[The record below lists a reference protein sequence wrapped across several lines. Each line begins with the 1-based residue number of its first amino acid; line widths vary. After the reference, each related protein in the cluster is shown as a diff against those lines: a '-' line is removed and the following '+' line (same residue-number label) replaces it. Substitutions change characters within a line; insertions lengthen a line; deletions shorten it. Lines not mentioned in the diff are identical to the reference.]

1 MKALAALLLL
11 APAAATAATRQ
22 IELGAENFY
31 YRTAESPLNRG
42 NVLGLEPA
50 EDILRGTFS
59 WKESRGR
66 ARGVFRGYVERRF
79 GGADRTSWRA
89 REAYLQYGFGE
100 VVTVRAGRQR
110 IAWGSGFAWNP
121 TNRLE
126 PPRNPLNTSLE
137 QPGADAV
144 RVDVIPS
151 ARGGLIL
158 VAARSRLDVS
168 DLPFA
173 REAGGGDRRA
183 LAARARVLVA
193 DTDVAVVVSGGD
205 ELRTLLGIDVAR
217 ALFGAATG
225 HLEAATYRGAEMPP
239 ARDGQRFFRAA
250 AGVLYPHGERNSFA
264 LEYFFNG
271 EGDDGDALDA
281 YLSQLEGSDGAAY
294 LAAAA
299 RPYAGGLGLRRH
311 YLHASWSRGE
321 PGGRWTTA
329 LRAVAGLDDGGV
341 AFTPGVSFAPRG
353 DLTLH
358 LDAVLPLGPDDSE
371 YRLLPVR
378 AALQARVRAL
388 F

>member
-1 MKALAALLLL
+1 MTALAIALLLA
-11 APAAATAATRQ
+11 APVATRQ
-22 IELGAENFY
+22 IELGVENFY
-31 YRTAESPLNRG
+31 YRTAESPLNRD

-50 EDILRGTFS
+50 EDLLRGTLA
-59 WKESRGR
+59 WKESLGR
-66 ARGVFRGYVERRF
+66 ARGVISGYVEHRF
-79 GGADRTSWRA
+79 GGEERTSWRA
-89 REAYLQYGFGE
+89 REAWLQYRFGE
-100 VVTVRAGRQR
+100 VVTLRAGRQR

-137 QPGADAV
+137 QVGADAV
-144 RVDVIPS
+144 RMDLIPS
-151 ARGGLIL
+151 ARTGLIL
-158 VAARSRLDVS
+158 VAARSHVDVS

-173 REAGGGDRRA
+173 GEAGGRDRRA

-193 DTDVAVVVSGGD
+193 DTDVALVVSGGD
-205 ELRTLLGIDVAR
+205 ELRTLVGIDVAR

-225 HLEAATYRGAEMPP
+225 HVEAATYRGAEMPP
-239 ARDGQRFFRAA
+239 TRAAQRFYRVA

-264 LEYFFNG
+264 LEYFYNG
-271 EGDDGDALDA
+271 EGDDDDTLDA
-281 YLSQLEGSDGAAY
+281 YLSQLAVAPPDAY
-294 LAAAA
+294 LPAAA

-329 LRAVAGLDDGGV
+329 LRAVAGLDDGGI

-358 LDAVLPLGPDDSE
+358 LDAVLPFGPADSE
-371 YRLLPVR
+371 YRLAPVR
-378 AALQARVRAL
+378 AAVQARVRAL

>member
-1 MKALAALLLL
+1 MTALAIALLLA
-11 APAAATAATRQ
+11 APAATRQ
-22 IELGAENFY
+22 IELGVENFY
-31 YRTAESPLNRG
+31 YRTAESPLNRD

-50 EDILRGTFS
+50 EDLLRGTLA
-59 WKESRGR
+59 WKESLGR
-66 ARGVFRGYVERRF
+66 FRGVISGYVERRF
-79 GGADRTSWRA
+79 GGDDRTQWRA
-89 REAYLQYGFGE
+89 REAWLQCRFGE
-100 VVTVRAGRQR
+100 VVTLRAGRQR

-137 QPGADAV
+137 QVGADAV
-144 RVDVIPS
+144 RMDLIPS
-151 ARGGLIL
+151 ARTGLIL
-158 VAARSRLDVS
+158 IAARSHVDVS

-173 REAGGGDRRA
+173 GEAGGLDRRA

-205 ELRTLLGIDVAR
+205 QLRTLVGIDVAR

-225 HLEAATYRGAEMPP
+225 HVEAATYRGAEMPP
-239 ARDGQRFFRAA
+239 ARDDQRFFRVA

-264 LEYFFNG
+264 LEYFYNG
-271 EGDDGDALDA
+271 EGDDDDTLDA
-281 YLSQLEGSDGAAY
+281 YLAQLEVAPPEVYLPAAG
-294 LAAAA
+294 

-329 LRAVAGLDDGGV
+329 LRAVAGLDDGGI

-358 LDAVLPLGPDDSE
+358 LDAVLPFGPDDSE

-378 AALQARVRAL
+378 AAVQARVRAL

>member
-1 MKALAALLLL
+1 VNALAAVLLL
-11 APAAATAATRQ
+11 ASGSAATRQ

-50 EDILRGTFS
+50 EDILRGTLA
-59 WKESRGR
+59 WKESLGR
-66 ARGVFRGYVERRF
+66 ARGVISGYVERRL
-79 GGADRTSWRA
+79 GGDDRTSWRA
-89 REAYLQYGFGE
+89 REAYLQYRFGE
-100 VVTVRAGRQR
+100 VVTLRAGRQR

-137 QPGADAV
+137 QVGADAV
-144 RVDVIPS
+144 RLDVIPF

-158 VAARSRLDVS
+158 VAARSHVDVS

-173 REAGGGDRRA
+173 RDPGGSDRRA

-193 DTDVAVVVSGGD
+193 DTDVALVVSGGD
-205 ELRTLLGIDVAR
+205 ELRTLVGIDVAR
-217 ALFGAATG
+217 SLFGPATG
-225 HLEAATYRGAEMPP
+225 HVEAATYRGAEMPP
-239 ARDGQRFFRAA
+239 ARDDERFFRVA
-250 AGVLYPHGERNSFA
+250 AGILYPQGERNSFA
-264 LEYFFNG
+264 LEYFYNG
-271 EGDDGDALDA
+271 EGDDDATLGA
-281 YLSQLEGSDGAAY
+281 YLSQLQGAAGEAY

-329 LRAVAGLDDGGV
+329 LRAVAGLDDGGI
-341 AFTPGVSFAPRG
+341 ALTPGVSFAPRG

-358 LDAVLPLGPDDSE
+358 LDAVLPFGPDDSE